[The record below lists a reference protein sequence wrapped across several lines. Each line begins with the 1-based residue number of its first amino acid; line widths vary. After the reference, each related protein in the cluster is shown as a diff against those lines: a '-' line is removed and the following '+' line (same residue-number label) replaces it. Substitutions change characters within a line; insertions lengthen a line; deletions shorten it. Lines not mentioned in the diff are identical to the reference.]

1 MSRYRHI
8 VWDWN
13 GTLHDD
19 FGLILDAANAAMDVA
34 GGPHIDA
41 ETYRERFVR
50 PVRDFYA
57 GLLGHDIDDEL
68 WDRIDRAFHDR
79 YHAILDDGGLTG
91 DALEAVDAAAAAGL
105 SQSIL
110 SMWHHDRLVPYVA
123 ELGLTERFVRVD
135 GLRGVGGG
143 SKAPHLAAHLEALR
157 ADGLDLASD
166 EVMMVGDT
174 LDDSEAAQANGVTI
188 VLYTGGE
195 HGPAALEQTGRP
207 VAHSLLDAL
216 VVGGALSP
224 DP

>member
-1 MSRYRHI
+1 MTAIRHV

-19 FGLILDAANAAMDVA
+19 FGLILDAANAAMEVA
-34 GGPHIDA
+34 GGPPIDA
-41 ETYRERFVR
+41 ETYRDRFVR
-50 PVRDFYA
+50 PVRAFYA
-57 GLLGHDIDDEL
+57 GLLGHEIDDEL
-68 WDRIDRAFHDR
+68 WDRIYRAFHDR

-91 DALEAVDAAAAAGL
+91 DAQEAIDALAAAGL

-110 SMWHHDRLVPYVA
+110 SMWHHERLVPYVA
-123 ELGLTERFVRVD
+123 ELGLADRFVRVD
-135 GLRGVGGG
+135 GLRDVGGG

-157 ADGLDLASD
+157 TDGVELAPG

-174 LDDSEAAQANGVTI
+174 LDDAEAATSNGVGI

-195 HGPAALEQTGRP
+195 HGPEALERTGRP

-216 VVGGALSP
+216 VVGGALIS

>member
-1 MSRYRHI
+1 MTVTHV

-19 FGLILDAANAAMDVA
+19 FGLILDAANAAMEVA
-34 GGPHIDA
+34 GGPPIDA

-50 PVRDFYA
+50 PVREFYA
-57 GLLGHDIDDEL
+57 GLLGREIDDEL

-91 DALEAVDAAAAAGL
+91 DALEAIDALSASGL
-105 SQSIL
+105 TQSIL
-110 SMWHHDRLVPYVA
+110 SMWHHDRLVPYV
-123 ELGLTERFVRVD
+123 EGLGLSERFVRID

-157 ADGLDLASD
+157 ADGVEATP
-166 EVMMVGDT
+166 EQVVMVGDT
-174 LDDSEAAQANGVTI
+174 LDDAAAAEVNEVAI

-195 HGPAALEQTGRP
+195 HGPEALGRTGRP

-216 VVGGALSP
+216 VVGGALRSAP
-224 DP
+224 

>member
-1 MSRYRHI
+1 MTVRHV

-19 FGLILDAANAAMDVA
+19 FGLILDAANAAMEVA
-34 GGPHIDA
+34 GGPPIDA

-57 GLLGHDIDDEL
+57 GLLGHGIDDEL

-91 DALEAVDAAAAAGL
+91 DALEAVGAAAEAGL
-105 SQSIL
+105 TQSIL
-110 SMWHHDRLVPYVA
+110 SMWHHDRLVPYVDS
-123 ELGLTERFVRVD
+123 LGLSDRFVRVD

-157 ADGLDLASD
+157 VGGVDVTAD
-166 EVMMVGDT
+166 EVVMVGDT
-174 LDDSEAAQANGVTI
+174 LDDADAAVANGVAI

-195 HGPAALEQTGRP
+195 HGPEALGRTGHP
-207 VAHSLLDAL
+207 VAHSLLEAL
-216 VVGGALSP
+216 DVGGALIR